1 MMPRRVRREVR
12 VLPSMMPSRT
22 PRTDLDS
29 HHRDAAGR
37 GAATTPLEALGQVL
51 QALDALRNGPALV
64 MLLATFAAAGLLLS
78 MAEASL
84 AREALRWGQIEAG
97 AALTVAFYGSNAA
110 GLLLMDEAR
119 GRAPRDAFDALRDAL
134 LGAHR
139 LLVALAVLLAGYAL
153 LAGAI
158 VGLFWLS
165 RGAVSGPVVGPL
177 LFGLLVP
184 VGVVAIGLM
193 LLSLL
198 FVVVPLAAPA
208 VWSGASIA
216 GIVRTLLRLIRTRLL
231 VVALLMAAVAL
242 LAAAVGALASFV
254 VMAGGRAVAELG
266 VAVVGV
272 ELPAQQLMAGLFGYG
287 LRSLGAV
294 GAPVAASA
302 HGAAALVGGGVVF
315 ALALVLPGLVY
326 LRGACAV
333 YLALSEGQVASENR
347 AWTSTSR

>member
-1 MMPRRVRREVR
+1 MNSSRPDAIERRP
-12 VLPSMMPSRT
+12 PS
-22 PRTDLDS
+22 
-29 HHRDAAGR
+29 
-37 GAATTPLEALGQVL
+37 TPLEALGQVL
-51 QALDALRNGPALV
+51 QSLDALRNGPALM
-64 MLLATFAAAGLLLS
+64 MLLATFAAAGLLLA

-84 AREALRWGQIEAG
+84 ARETLGWGQIQAG

-110 GLLLMDEAR
+110 GLLLMDATR
-119 GRAPRDAFDALRDAL
+119 GLPPRDALDALRDAL
-134 LGAHR
+134 LSAHR

-165 RGAVSGPVVGPL
+165 RTAVSGPVVGPL

-184 VGVVAIGLM
+184 FGVVAIGLM

-198 FVVVPLAAPA
+198 VVVVPLAAPA
-208 VWSGASIA
+208 VWSGATVFA
-216 GIVRTLLRLIRTRLL
+216 VVRALLRLIRHRLL
-231 VVALLMAAVAL
+231 VVALLMAAVAA
-242 LAAAVGALASFV
+242 LAAAIGALVSFV
-254 VMAGGRAVAELG
+254 IMAGGRAVAELG

-272 ELPAQQLMAGLFGYG
+272 EVPAQQLMAGLFGYG
-287 LRSLGAV
+287 LRSLGAS
-294 GAPVAASA
+294 GAPVTASA

-333 YLALSEGQVASENR
+333 YLAMSAGPLAAGENR
-347 AWTSTSR
+347 TWTSTSR

>member
-1 MMPRRVRREVR
+1 MNPPRPDATERRA
-12 VLPSMMPSRT
+12 PST
-22 PRTDLDS
+22 Q
-29 HHRDAAGR
+29 
-37 GAATTPLEALGQVL
+37 LEALGQVL
-51 QALDALRNGPALV
+51 VSLDALRNGPALM
-64 MLLATFAAAGLLLS
+64 MLLATFAAAGLLLA
-78 MAEASL
+78 MAESSL
-84 AREALRWGQIEAG
+84 ARAAVGWGQIQAG
-97 AALTVAFYGSNAA
+97 AALTIAFYGSNAA

-119 GRAPRDAFDALRDAL
+119 GRPPRDAL
-134 LGAHR
+134 LSAHR

-153 LAGAI
+153 VAGAV

-165 RGAVSGPVVGPL
+165 RSAVVGPVIGPL

-184 VGVVAIGLM
+184 LGVVAIGLM

-198 FVVVPLAAPA
+198 AVVVPLAAPA
-208 VWSGASIA
+208 VWSGATIA
-216 GIVRTLLRLIRTRLL
+216 AVVRTLLRLIRQRLL
-231 VVALLMAAVAL
+231 TVALLMAAVAL

-254 VMAGGRAVAELG
+254 VMSGGRAVAELG

-272 ELPAQQLMAGLFGYG
+272 EVPAQQLMAGLFGYG

-294 GAPVAASA
+294 GAPVTASA

-333 YLALSEGQVASENR
+333 YLAMTEASVAAAENR

>member
-1 MMPRRVRREVR
+1 
-12 VLPSMMPSRT
+12 MPSRL
-22 PRTDLDS
+22 PRINLTSLRPS
-29 HHRDAAGR
+29 AARR
-37 GAATTPLEALGQVL
+37 GPAPTPLAALGQVL

-64 MLLATFAAAGLLLS
+64 LLLATFAAAGLLLA

-119 GRAPRDAFDALRDAL
+119 GRPPRDALDALRDAL
-134 LGAHR
+134 FGAHR
-139 LLVALAVLLAGYAL
+139 LLVAFAVLLAGYAL

-165 RGAVSGPVVGPL
+165 RSAVFGPVLGPL

-184 VGVVAIGLM
+184 LGVIAIGLM
-193 LLSLL
+193 LLSML

-208 VWSGASIA
+208 VWSGATIA
-216 GIVRTLLRLIRTRLL
+216 EVVRTLLRLIGSRLL
-231 VVALLMAAVAL
+231 IVALLMAAVAL

-254 VMAGGRAVAELG
+254 VMAGGRAVAALG
-266 VAVVGV
+266 IAVVGV

-294 GAPVAASA
+294 GAPVTASA

-333 YLALSEGQVASENR
+333 YLAMTEASVAAAENPT
-347 AWTSTSR
+347 WTSTSR

>member
-1 MMPRRVRREVR
+1 MIPPR
-12 VLPSMMPSRT
+12 PS
-22 PRTDLDS
+22 
-29 HHRDAAGR
+29 AA
-37 GAATTPLEALGQVL
+37 AYDPAPPPLAALGQVL

-64 MLLATFAAAGLLLS
+64 LLLATFAAAGLLLA

-84 AREALRWGQIEAG
+84 AREALRLGQIEAG

-119 GRAPRDAFDALRDAL
+119 GRPPRDALDALHDAL
-134 LGAHR
+134 LSAHR
-139 LLVALAVLLAGYAL
+139 LLVAVAILLAGGAL
-153 LAGAI
+153 LGGAI

-165 RGAVSGPVVGPL
+165 RSAVSGPVVGPL

-184 VGVVAIGLM
+184 LGVVAIGLM
-193 LLSLL
+193 LLSMM

-208 VWSGASIA
+208 VWSGATVLQ
-216 GIVRTLLRLIRTRLL
+216 IVRTLLRLIRTRLL

-254 VMAGGRAVAELG
+254 VMAGGRVVAELG

-272 ELPAQQLMAGLFGYG
+272 ALPPQQLMAGLFGYG

-294 GAPVAASA
+294 GAPVTASA

-333 YLALSEGQVASENR
+333 YLAMDEESNEASVAAGENP
-347 AWTSTSR
+347 AWISTSR

>member
-1 MMPRRVRREVR
+1 
-12 VLPSMMPSRT
+12 MPSRL
-22 PRTDLDS
+22 PRINLTSLRPS
-29 HHRDAAGR
+29 AAGR
-37 GAATTPLEALGQVL
+37 GPAPTPLAALGQVL
-51 QALDALRNGPALV
+51 QALDALRNGPAL
-64 MLLATFAAAGLLLS
+64 MLLLATFAAAGLLLA

-119 GRAPRDAFDALRDAL
+119 PAAARRTRPLRDAL
-134 LGAHR
+134 FGAHR
-139 LLVALAVLLAGYAL
+139 LLVAFAVLLAGYAL

-165 RGAVSGPVVGPL
+165 RSAVFGPVLGPL

-184 VGVVAIGLM
+184 LGVIAIGLM
-193 LLSLL
+193 LLSML

-208 VWSGASIA
+208 VWSGATIA
-216 GIVRTLLRLIRTRLL
+216 EVVRTLLRLIGSRLL
-231 VVALLMAAVAL
+231 IVALLMAAVAL

-254 VMAGGRAVAELG
+254 VMAGGRAVAALG
-266 VAVVGV
+266 IAVVGV

-294 GAPVAASA
+294 GAPVTAST

-333 YLALSEGQVASENR
+333 YLAMTEASVAAAENR
-347 AWTSTSR
+347 AWKSTSR

>member
-1 MMPRRVRREVR
+1 LIPPR
-12 VLPSMMPSRT
+12 PS
-22 PRTDLDS
+22 
-29 HHRDAAGR
+29 AA
-37 GAATTPLEALGQVL
+37 AYDPAPPPLAALGQVL

-64 MLLATFAAAGLLLS
+64 LLLATFAAAGLLLA

-84 AREALRWGQIEAG
+84 AREALRLGQIEAG

-119 GRAPRDAFDALRDAL
+119 GRPPRDALDALHDAL
-134 LGAHR
+134 LSAHR
-139 LLVALAVLLAGYAL
+139 LLVAVAILLAGCAL
-153 LAGAI
+153 LGGAI

-165 RGAVSGPVVGPL
+165 RSAVSGPVVGPL

-184 VGVVAIGLM
+184 LGVVAIGLM
-193 LLSLL
+193 LLSMM

-208 VWSGASIA
+208 VWSGATVLQ
-216 GIVRTLLRLIRTRLL
+216 IVRTLLRLIRTRLL

-254 VMAGGRAVAELG
+254 VMAGGRVVAELG

-272 ELPAQQLMAGLFGYG
+272 ALPPQQLMAGLFGYG

-294 GAPVAASA
+294 GAPVTASA

-326 LRGACAV
+326 LRGACAI
-333 YLALSEGQVASENR
+333 YLAMDEESNEASVAAGENP
-347 AWTSTSR
+347 AWISTSR

>member
-1 MMPRRVRREVR
+1 MSSPR
-12 VLPSMMPSRT
+12 PG
-22 PRTDLDS
+22 
-29 HHRDAAGR
+29 AAGF
-37 GAATTPLEALGQVL
+37 APAPTPLAALGRVL

-64 MLLATFAAAGLLLS
+64 LLLATFAAAGLLLA

-84 AREALRWGQIEAG
+84 AREALRLGQIEAG

-119 GRAPRDAFDALRDAL
+119 GRPPRDALDALHDAL
-134 LGAHR
+134 SSAHR
-139 LLVALAVLLAGYAL
+139 LLVAVAILLAGCVL
-153 LAGAI
+153 LGGAI

-165 RGAVSGPVVGPL
+165 RSAVSGPVVGPL

-184 VGVVAIGLM
+184 LGVVAIGLM
-193 LLSLL
+193 LLSMM

-208 VWSGASIA
+208 VWSGATVLQ
-216 GIVRTLLRLIRTRLL
+216 IVRTLLRLIRTRLL
-231 VVALLMAAVAL
+231 VVALLMSAVAL

-272 ELPAQQLMAGLFGYG
+272 ELPPQQLMAGLFGYG

-294 GAPVAASA
+294 GAPVTASA

-333 YLALSEGQVASENR
+333 YLAMDEESVAAGENP
-347 AWTSTSR
+347 AWISTSR